1 MIYNVHKWTCKFIM
15 LVDMD
20 INEKISGDKKSMLV
34 LTTREYEVHL
44 MNKYIIVMDEPYP
57 EIYFD

>member
-1 MIYNVHKWTCKFIM
+1 M